1 MATPL
6 LEVPTDFTAFD
17 LAEWAETIMVLE
29 GKEALSRTAIA
40 AMFPAGQGPDAAEL
54 DELLAEIR
62 RRAEAASQIYPFRT
76 KEESIILDNEVG
88 PAIYFF
94 LLVLS
99 LESAPYRNESRFGEI
114 GPLLELLTR
123 EAMLAYL
130 GKGADAIRFGS
141 GADGRPA
148 DLAAAVAWLANRM
161 GLETLEEA
169 IETDIDRDDKDGGI
183 DVAAWHAFADGAPS
197 FSSFLVQCTTQVTYE
212 RKPADVTPEK
222 WGSWIR
228 FGRAPAV
235 VLSIPFAIPQ
245 DAKIRQLLRYS
256 VNVLLDRLRL
266 CELLSGRDMSHLDAD
281 LVQMQAWTSSEIEKI
296 LGALANPEKPP
307 RLAKPRRP
315 RRNR

>member
-1 MATPL
+1 MAIPL

-29 GKEALSRTAIA
+29 GERSLSRTAIA

-76 KEESIILDNEVG
+76 KEESIVLDTEVD
-88 PAIYFF
+88 PTIYSF
-94 LLVLS
+94 LLILS
-99 LESAPYRNESRFGEI
+99 LESSPYRNESRFGEI
-114 GPLLELLTR
+114 SPLLELLTR

-130 GKGADAIRFGS
+130 GEGAEAIRFGS
-141 GADGRPA
+141 GSDGRPV
-148 DLAAAVAWLANRM
+148 DLAAAVAWLAERM

-183 DVAAWHAFADGAPS
+183 DVVAWHAFADGAPS
-197 FSSFLVQCTTQVTYE
+197 FSSFLLQCTTQATYE

-222 WGSWIR
+222 WSSWIH
-228 FGRAPAV
+228 FGRDPSIG
-235 VLSIPFAIPQ
+235 LSIPFAIPQ
-245 DAKIRQLLRYS
+245 DAKIRQRLRYS
-256 VNVLLDRLRL
+256 VNILLDRLRL
-266 CELLSGRDMSHLDAD
+266 CELLSGRDMSPLEDD
-281 LVQMQAWTSSEIEKI
+281 LAQMRSWTTHEIEKT
-296 LGALANPEKPP
+296 LAALANPQKPP

-315 RRNR
+315 RKDR